1 MRYLVGLFSLFILS
15 PLGCIESSVKPID
28 QRSVT
33 FSERYRPQFHFSPQI
48 NWMNDPNGLVFH
60 KGQYHLFYQYYPDST
75 VWGPMHWGHAT
86 SRDLSHWEHQPV
98 ALYPDS
104 LGYIFS
110 GSAVI
115 DHQNTSGL
123 GTKENPAMVAVFTY
137 HNMDGERAGRTDFQT
152 QGIAYSFDDGL
163 TWEKYKDNPVIDNPS
178 KRDFRDPKVFWH
190 EASQKWILV
199 LVAGDHAQIYQSVNL
214 MDWTFASSFG
224 HNQGAHGGV
233 WECPDLFALTTDQG
247 MQKWILSV
255 SINPGGANGGSATQ
269 YFVGEFD
276 GTTFSTDQKDIKWL
290 DQGRDN
296 YAGVTYNDAPNNDR
310 VLIGWMS
317 NWDYAQVTPTSPW
330 RSSMTLP
337 RRLHLNLEDSNYFL
351 VQTPILDSSIMSN
364 IRSIGTKILNNGL
377 RLPVERSKIEFEL
390 DLSENTVF
398 ELYNEQERFIF
409 SVQGSTGEM
418 IVDRRASGKINFSEK
433 FAPGLQQV
441 QYEPQKR
448 NAGVAVFCDTSSI
461 EIFVDSGRYVFT
473 NQVFPKQPYTHLK
486 ITTDGPMSDEIIF
499 TELNSIWHEQ

>member
-1 MRYLVGLFSLFILS
+1 MRLFFGLISLTLLLPI
-15 PLGCIESSVKPID
+15 GCIDPLIKPIE
-28 QRSVT
+28 QNSAPY
-33 FSERYRPQFHFSPQI
+33 SEQYRPQFHFSPKTS
-48 NWMNDPNGLVFH
+48 WMNDPNGLVFH
-60 KGQYHLFYQYYPDST
+60 KDQYHLFYQYYPDST

-86 SRDLSHWEHQPV
+86 SRDLTHWNHEPI

-123 GTKENPAMVAVFTY
+123 GTEENPAMVAVFTY
-137 HNMDGERAGRTDFQT
+137 HNMDGERGGRTDFQT
-152 QGIAYSFDDGL
+152 QGIAYSLDGGL
-163 TWEKYKDNPVIDNPS
+163 TWEKYKDNPVIDNPGI
-178 KRDFRDPKVFWH
+178 KDFRDPKVFWH
-190 EASQKWILV
+190 EPSQKWILV
-199 LVAGDHAQIYQSVNL
+199 LVAGDHAQIYQSPNL
-214 MDWTFASSFG
+214 IDWTFASSFG

-247 MQKWILSV
+247 AQKWVLSV
-255 SINPGGANGGSATQ
+255 SINPGGPNGGSATQ

-310 VLIGWMS
+310 VLLGWMS
-317 NWDYAQVTPTSPW
+317 NWDYAQVTPTAPW
-330 RSSMTLP
+330 RSAMTLA
-337 RRLHLNLEDSNYFL
+337 RKLELKVEDANFFL
-351 VQTPILDSSIMSN
+351 VQKPILDSALIAESRQIDPKTLKDG
-364 IRSIGTKILNNGL
+364 IG
-377 RLPVERSKIEFEL
+377 LPVERSRIEFSV
-390 DLSENTVF
+390 DLSQNTVF
-398 ELYNEQERFIF
+398 ELFNEQERFVFTI
-409 SVQGSTGEM
+409 QGATGQM
-418 IVDRRASGKINFSEK
+418 IVDRRASGQINFSDK

-441 QYEPQKR
+441 QYVPQKR
-448 NAGVAVFCDTSSI
+448 NAEVAVFCDTASI

-473 NQVFPKQPYTHLK
+473 NQVFPQQPYTHLK
-486 ITTDGPMSDEIIF
+486 ITADGPLTDNAIF

>member
-1 MRYLVGLFSLFILS
+1 MRLFFGLISLTLLLPI
-15 PLGCIESSVKPID
+15 GCIDPLIKPIE
-28 QRSVT
+28 QNSAPY
-33 FSERYRPQFHFSPQI
+33 SEQYRPQFHFSPKTS
-48 NWMNDPNGLVFH
+48 WMNDPNGLVFH
-60 KGQYHLFYQYYPDST
+60 KDQYHLFYQYYPDST

-86 SRDLSHWEHQPV
+86 SRDLTHWNHEPI

-123 GTKENPAMVAVFTY
+123 GTEENPAMVAVFTY
-137 HNMDGERAGRTDFQT
+137 HNMDGERGGRTDFQT
-152 QGIAYSFDDGL
+152 QGIAYSLDGGL
-163 TWEKYKDNPVIDNPS
+163 TWEKYKDNPVIDNPGI
-178 KRDFRDPKVFWH
+178 KDFRDPKVFWH
-190 EASQKWILV
+190 EPSQKWILV
-199 LVAGDHAQIYQSVNL
+199 LVAGDHAQIYQSPNL
-214 MDWTFASSFG
+214 IDWTFASSFG

-247 MQKWILSV
+247 AQKWVLSV
-255 SINPGGANGGSATQ
+255 SINPGGPNGGSATQ

-310 VLIGWMS
+310 VLLGWMS
-317 NWDYAQVTPTSPW
+317 NWDYAQVTPTAPW
-330 RSSMTLP
+330 RSAMTLA
-337 RRLHLNLEDSNYFL
+337 RKLELKVEDANFFL
-351 VQTPILDSSIMSN
+351 VQKPILDSALIAESRQIDPKTLKDG
-364 IRSIGTKILNNGL
+364 IG
-377 RLPVERSKIEFEL
+377 LPVERSRIEFEV
-390 DLSENTVF
+390 DLSQNTVF
-398 ELYNEQERFIF
+398 ELYNNQERFVFTI
-409 SVQGSTGEM
+409 QGATGQM
-418 IVDRRASGKINFSEK
+418 IVDRRASGQINFSDK

-448 NAGVAVFCDTSSI
+448 NAEVAVFCDTASI

-473 NQVFPKQPYTHLK
+473 NQVFPQQPYTHLK
-486 ITTDGPMSDEIIF
+486 ITADGPLTDNAIF